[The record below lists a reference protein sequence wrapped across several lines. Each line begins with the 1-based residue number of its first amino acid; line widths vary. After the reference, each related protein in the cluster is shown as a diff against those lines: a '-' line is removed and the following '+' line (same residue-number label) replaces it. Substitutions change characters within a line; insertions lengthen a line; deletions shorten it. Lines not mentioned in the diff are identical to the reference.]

1 MERVFVSTLARPYTF
16 QSPVPGMEYA
26 AWILSSD
33 RTQTAAERD
42 RIAAD
47 LVGSGCRYA
56 VCSGFE
62 SSKWD
67 DAVDLAFL
75 GTAPEF
81 NPPDEKFVMTSWHDQ
96 DSLRDVARFFVL
108 NTSFDFFEPG
118 AFVIVAVGDDPMA
131 HEAEKLVRQLLQS
144 NKTMEPTR

>member
-1 MERVFVSTLARPYTF
+1 MQRVFSNALSRPYAF
-16 QSPVPGMEYA
+16 RSPVPGTEYA
-26 AWILSSD
+26 AWIISHD

-42 RIAAD
+42 KIAAE

-62 SSKWD
+62 ASKWD

-75 GTAPEF
+75 DTSAEF
-81 NPPDEKFVMTSWHDQ
+81 KPPDDRFVMTSWHCQEPLQ
-96 DSLRDVARFFVL
+96 DIAEFFVL
-108 NTSFDFFEPG
+108 NTSFDFFEPS
-118 AFVIVAVGDDPMA
+118 AFVIVAIGDDPGVQQA
-131 HEAEKLVRQLLQS
+131 EALVRGLLQS